1 LKAIVIDDEKSI
13 TLLLYEILTNIGLDV
28 VGKGQDGHEAVE
40 LYENLKP
47 DLVFLDVLMPKYD
60 GFYALNEIRKINPD
74 ALVIFVTAD
83 VLIEYKVAS
92 NNIVPNAVIQK
103 PFSIEKMKKVVS
115 YLVKASEQN
124 HNNMESNLI
133 QISIENTFNK
143 INNGEFERF
152 KQILKNDYNCEL
164 KDCIDNSDNIKKALE
179 KIFEDQFDG
188 AIQSIESELSGF
200 KSNKQILD
208 FIKILNE

>member
-1 LKAIVIDDEKSI
+1 MYLKAIVIDDEKSI

-124 HNNMESNLI
+124 HNNVESNLI

-164 KDCIDNSDNIKKALE
+164 KDCLDNSDNIKKALE

-188 AIQSIESELSGF
+188 AIQSIETSRTSG
-200 KSNKQILD
+200 SACPTITLMAYSM
-208 FIKILNE
+208 

>member
-1 LKAIVIDDEKSI
+1 MKAIVIDDEKSI

-47 DLVFLDVLMPKYD
+47 DVVFLDVLMPKYD

-124 HNNMESNLI
+124 HNNVESNLI
-133 QISIENTFNK
+133 QISIENTFSK
-143 INNGEFERF
+143 INNEEFERF

-164 KDCIDNSDNIKKALE
+164 KDCLDNSDNIKKALE